1 MTNTARPDL
10 LYLVHRTPYPPDKG
24 DRIRAFHLLRF
35 LSRRADV
42 HLACLA
48 DEPVEGP
55 CLEALRRLCK
65 RVAVIPAGGWRRW
78 PRALLSL
85 ACGRTASEGAF
96 WSPGLCSVVRDWAA
110 QTRFHVA
117 LA

>member
-1 MTNTARPDL
+1 MLHPGRPNL
-10 LYLVHRTPYPPDKG
+10 LYLVHRMPYPPDKG

-35 LSRRADV
+35 LARRADV

-48 DEPVEGP
+48 DEPVEGH

-65 RVAVIPAGGWRRW
+65 RVAVVPAGGWFRW
-78 PRALLSL
+78 VRALRSM

-96 WSPGLCSVVRDWAA
+96 WSPGLRAVVRDWAA
-110 QTRFHVA
+110 DT
-117 LA
+117 